1 MWSIPLPYIAITAGW
16 NVAEI
21 GRQPWLVYG
30 LLKTANGLSSVPSSD
45 VLLSIVLISAFYL
58 ILIVFEIY
66 LIKKTVV
73 NATGVE

>member
-1 MWSIPLPYIAITAGW
+1 MLSIPLPYIAIIAGW
-16 NVAEI
+16 NVTEI

-30 LLKTANGLSSVPSSD
+30 LLKTANGLSSVPTSD
-45 VLLSIVLISAFYL
+45 VLFSVVLISAFYL
-58 ILIVFEIY
+58 VLMVFEIY

>member
-16 NVAEI
+16 IVAEV

-30 LLKTANGLSSVPSSD
+30 LLKTANGISSVPISD
-45 VLLSIVLISAFYL
+45 VLLSVVLISTFYL
-58 ILIVFEIY
+58 SLMVFEIY

-73 NATGVE
+73 NATGAE